1 MCHQQKWHH
10 RKSPLLFLVLSSI
23 PKQTKTF
30 PTAKRH
36 KSTLNEK
43 IPKGD
48 FRGPRLTS
56 NGRSRFV
63 WNLYARTTLCKWI
76 HKHWICK
83 HALGLKI
90 ATKMSHWFYKIGKMM
105 WNETFSNHCPETPT
119 FFEVEN
125 ETWIPKPIEF
135 VKESEYPL
143 LLDFIACT
151 ATANRKT
158 WISIDL
164 RIPVDDVTTFFSS
177 AVSRKKFN

>member
-90 ATKMSHWFYKIGKMM
+90 ATKMSHYGWASEAS
-105 WNETFSNHCPETPT
+105 ETILYSGRNHLPPKY
-119 FFEVEN
+119 FIKRYYIDNRVQKVAKSVE
-125 ETWIPKPIEF
+125 IRKVAKF
-135 VKESEYPL
+135 VEIYY
-143 LLDFIACT
+143 I
-151 ATANRKT
+151 R
-158 WISIDL
+158 
-164 RIPVDDVTTFFSS
+164 V
-177 AVSRKKFN
+177 KK

>member
-90 ATKMSHWFYKIGKMM
+90 ATKMSHLIWIGSTKLKWCEMRHFLTTVQRRLLFWGRKWDLNSKAHWVCERKWISSLAWFYCLYCYCK
-105 WNETFSNHCPETPT
+105 
-119 FFEVEN
+119 
-125 ETWIPKPIEF
+125 
-135 VKESEYPL
+135 
-143 LLDFIACT
+143 
-151 ATANRKT
+151 
-158 WISIDL
+158 
-164 RIPVDDVTTFFSS
+164 
-177 AVSRKKFN
+177 